1 LTPFWTDELDE
12 KPMLIS
18 DYPENASFY
27 DYYFNLD
34 SAQWNKFSLQTE
46 MDDAQIG
53 FTAMVPSQ
61 KKMHNFFV
69 PSHDSVRYSHLLEC
83 LVTAQVPTLVVGPA
97 TSGRSALLRETLFNH
112 VF

>member
-1 LTPFWTDELDE
+1 MVASQAQGSRDRDSQPNNDGLTPFWTDELDE

-34 SAQWNKFSLQTE
+34 SSQWNKFSLQSE

-53 FTAMVPSQ
+53 FS
-61 KKMHNFFV
+61 N
-69 PSHDSVRYSHLLEC
+69 
-83 LVTAQVPTLVVGPA
+83 
-97 TSGRSALLRETLFNH
+97 
-112 VF
+112 